1 MKININIDCTPEEA
15 RGFLGLP
22 DVAPMQNA
30 VMAEVQ
36 QSLLDSLKA
45 VDPEALFKTW
55 LPAGLQGWEQLQKQ
69 FWGQAMG
76 TRGGG
81 CPRTRRSS
89 RC

>member
-1 MKININIDCTPEEA
+1 MKITIEVDCTPEEA
-15 RGFLGLP
+15 RAFLGLP
-22 DVAPMQNA
+22 DVAPMQDA

-36 QSLLDSLKA
+36 QRLLDNLKA

-76 TRGGG
+76 AAGRGGG
-81 CPRTRRSS
+81 GTKTKE
-89 RC
+89 